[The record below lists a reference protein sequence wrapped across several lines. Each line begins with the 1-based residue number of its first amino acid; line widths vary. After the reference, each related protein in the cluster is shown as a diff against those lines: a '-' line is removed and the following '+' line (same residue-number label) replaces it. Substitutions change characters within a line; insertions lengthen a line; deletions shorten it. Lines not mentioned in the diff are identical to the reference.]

1 VCEEGTRSIA
11 GESGSAPA
19 SLPAADESICSAG
32 ASTGGTYSSSYALFS
47 AAGVSYGVYSY

>member
-1 VCEEGTRSIA
+1 MCEEGTRSIA